1 MASPP
6 EGADPIRV
14 LVVDDNPV
22 NRQVAV
28 GLLKRFGMA
37 ADTAEDGI
45 GALDALRRNRYRLV
59 LMDLQMPRLDGI
71 EATRQIRAGG
81 AGVLDTNVPVV
92 ALTAN
97 ALPECRVQCF
107 AVGFNDFLT
116 KPVSAR
122 LLAEALERL
131 LPGVTQGERPP
142 LARAVTPA
150 TAQQASAPAGSG
162 SVAVLDRDG
171 LLERSL
177 DDPALARE
185 VLDAFLKESA
195 TLYVALA
202 RALRAP
208 DPQSSHAAAHSI
220 RGAAANAGAV
230 HVRDIAGE
238 IEARA
243 RAADYDAAVARLGEL
258 AAQVERFRE
267 RAVAELEA
275 PSLRQSGV
283 A

>member
-1 MASPP
+1 MSPLP
-6 EGADPIRV
+6 EGTDPIRV

-28 GLLKRFGMA
+28 GLLKRFGIA

-45 GALDALRRNRYRLV
+45 GALDALRRCRYRLV

-81 AGVLDTNVPVV
+81 AGVIEPDVPVV

-122 LLAEALERL
+122 LLAESLERL
-131 LPGVTQGERPP
+131 IPGVTQGERPP
-142 LARAVTPA
+142 LPTEVV
-150 TAQQASAPAGSG
+150 QASTHAGSG
-162 SVAVLDRDG
+162 SSPVLDRDG

-177 DDPALARE
+177 DDPELARE
-185 VLDAFLKESA
+185 VLEAFLKESV

-275 PSLRQSGV
+275 PSLRRSGV

>member
-1 MASPP
+1 MSSLP
-6 EGADPIRV
+6 EDADPIRV

-28 GLLKRFGMA
+28 GLLKRFGIA

-45 GALDALRRNRYRLV
+45 GALDALRRSRYRLV
-59 LMDLQMPRLDGI
+59 LMDLQMPRLDGM

-81 AGVLDTNVPVV
+81 AGVLEPDVPVI

-97 ALPECRVQCF
+97 ALPECRVECF

-122 LLAEALERL
+122 LLAESLERL
-131 LPGVTQGERPP
+131 LPGVTQGERPT
-142 LARAVTPA
+142 LARGAAPGAAQASTPA
-150 TAQQASAPAGSG
+150 GPD
-162 SVAVLDRDG
+162 SVPVLDRDG
-171 LLERSL
+171 LLERSM
-177 DDPALARE
+177 DDPELARE
-185 VLDAFLKESA
+185 VLDAFLKESV

-208 DPQSSHAAAHSI
+208 DPQPSHAAAHSI

-275 PSLRQSGV
+275 PSLRRSGV

>member
-1 MASPP
+1 MSSPP

-28 GLLKRFGMA
+28 GLLKRFGIA

-45 GALDALRRNRYRLV
+45 GALDALRRSSYRLV

-81 AGVLDTNVPVV
+81 AGVLAPDIPVI

-142 LARAVTPA
+142 LVKGAASGGAPSATPA
-150 TAQQASAPAGSG
+150 GPGP
-162 SVAVLDRDG
+162 VHVLDREG
-171 LLERSL
+171 LLERSM
-177 DDPALARE
+177 DDPELARE
-185 VLDAFLKESA
+185 VLDAFLRESA

-243 RAADYDAAVARLGEL
+243 RAADYDAAVSRLGEL

-267 RAVAELEA
+267 RAVGELEA
-275 PSLRQSGV
+275 PDLRRSGV

>member
-1 MASPP
+1 MSPLA
-6 EGADPIRV
+6 EGAAPGRV

-22 NRQVAV
+22 NRQVAT
-28 GLLKRFGMA
+28 GLLRRFGID
-37 ADTAEDGI
+37 ADTAEDGVE
-45 GALDALRRNRYRLV
+45 ALDALRRQRYLLV

-81 AGVLDTNVPVV
+81 AGVLAPDVPVI

-122 LLAEALERL
+122 LLAEALERIAPGMTRCEL
-131 LPGVTQGERPP
+131 PAAGKLAPPAVAGSLPGTNPGADP
-142 LARAVTPA
+142 
-150 TAQQASAPAGSG
+150 
-162 SVAVLDRDG
+162 VLDRDG
-171 LLERSL
+171 LLERSM
-177 DDPALARE
+177 DDPELARE
-185 VLDAFLKESA
+185 VLDAFLKESL

-202 RALRAP
+202 RSLRAP
-208 DPQSSHAAAHSI
+208 DPQPSLAAAHSI

-230 HVRDIAGE
+230 HVRDIAGF

-243 RAADYDAAVARLGEL
+243 RASDYDAAIAKLGEL

-267 RAVAELEA
+267 HAVAELEA
-275 PSLRQSGV
+275 PRLRRSGV